1 MAVIGKIRQHSGW
14 IVLLI
19 GLAIAG
25 FILQDAFLGDT
36 PGRRIPQF
44 AVVNGEE
51 ISIQRFDNR
60 VQQVVVQ
67 FQAQQDGIPLSPE
80 SFHMVREQVWRTMI
94 GEILLARSAERLGI
108 TVTTREMNDMFY
120 GQFIHHHVLTSFA
133 DPATGT
139 FNRQQVMMFIN
150 NFNQMPLETQ
160 RQFRDLEVAIRED
173 RLRTKYYSIIAAA
186 HFVPTFFVNYM
197 HERTNLSAAVTVAA
211 LNFADIPDSDITLTE
226 ADFRRYFNNNR
237 SLFWRPQTTRAVDFV
252 VFDVIPT
259 EEDIAAISQHAHQLF
274 DEFRVE
280 ADLPSFINAVSTQ
293 RFDSVFLGRDAFMAP
308 WNDLLFNSPRGT
320 FFAPEIRH
328 NHYEMAKLLDV
339 AYRPDSLRASHIL
352 IPFRGSAAAQAQNL
366 TRTDA
371 EALADSLRRELL
383 RDRTLFAQ
391 LALEYSAD
399 GSAEVGGDLGWFF
412 DGQMVRPFNEAVVNG
427 RVGDITVVETMFGF
441 HVIHITGRSTPVRK
455 AMAAFVFVPIE
466 PSDATNRAVYA
477 EASRVFA
484 RSRDLASLEETAREL
499 GLHIRRADFVT
510 EMDNALPGLPNARHI
525 VRWAYDRRTRV
536 GNVAQEIFEFENR
549 YVIAALRQISNEGYP
564 TVAEIQELPEVQFA
578 VRNERKAEILLE
590 RMNSALS
597 TNRSMAALEAIDASI
612 ENTDVVTFAG
622 YNVGTRGFEPELIGA
637 IFGTSEN
644 RLTQPI
650 RGRTGVFVAQPS
662 NFTVAEPLEA
672 EDVELVRGQMQ
683 LMFERGMVERLRQ
696 AKERN
701 ARIVE
706 NRAFY
711 F

>member
-44 AVVNGEE
+44 AVINGEE

-60 VQQVVVQ
+60 VQQVAVQ
-67 FQAQQDGIPLSPE
+67 FQAQQDGIPLSTE
-80 SFHMVREQVWRTMI
+80 SFHMVREQVWRTMV

-108 TVTTREMNDMFY
+108 TVTAREMNDMFY
-120 GQFIHHHVLTSFA
+120 GQFIHHHVMTAFA

-173 RLRTKYYSIIAAA
+173 RLRSKYYTIIASA
-186 HFVPTFFVNYM
+186 HFVPTFFANYM
-197 HERTNLSAAVTVAA
+197 YQKNNLTASVSVAA
-211 LNFADIPDSDITLTE
+211 LNFAEIPDSDITLTD

-237 SLFWRPQTTRAVDFV
+237 SLFWRPQTTRAVDFLI
-252 VFDVIPT
+252 FDVIPT
-259 EEDIAAISQHAHQLF
+259 EEDIAAISRQAHDLF

-293 RFDSVFLGRDAFMAP
+293 RFDSVFLSRDAFMYP

-320 FFAPEIRH
+320 FFAPEIRR

-352 IPFRGSAAAQAQNL
+352 IPFRGSAAGHAQNL

-371 EALADSLRRELL
+371 EALADSLRREIL

-391 LALEYSAD
+391 LALDYSAD
-399 GSAEVGGDLGWFF
+399 GSAEIGGDLGWFL

-455 AMAAFVFVPIE
+455 AMAAFVFIPIE

-499 GLHIRRADFVT
+499 GLHLRRADFVT
-510 EMDNALPGLPNARHI
+510 EMDNALPGLQNARHI

-564 TVAEIQELPEVQFA
+564 TLAEIQELPEVQFA
-578 VRNERKAEILLE
+578 VRNERKAEILMA
-590 RMNSALS
+590 RMNDALSANRSISALEGI
-597 TNRSMAALEAIDASI
+597 NASI
-612 ENTDVVTFAG
+612 ETTDFVTFTG
-622 YNVGTRGFEPELIGA
+622 YSVGARGFEPELIGT
-637 IFGTSEN
+637 IFGTAEN
-644 RLTQPI
+644 RLSQPI
-650 RGRTGVFVAQPS
+650 RGRSGVFVAQPLNIS
-662 NFTVAEPLEA
+662 TGEVLE
-672 EDVELVRGQMQ
+672 ENIELLREQMQ
-683 LMFERGMVERLRQ
+683 LMFERGMVERIRQ
-696 AKERN
+696 AQERN